1 MKKRMHLIVS
11 GCVQGVFFRAETQS
25 QALRLHL
32 KGWVRNTPDGRVKI
46 VIEGDEDDVQ
56 RMIAWCHKGPH
67 LANVRG
73 VDYHEEPFQ
82 DAFDDFQIVY

>member
-1 MKKRMHLIVS
+1 MNKRIHLIVS
-11 GCVQGVFFRAETQS
+11 GRVQGVFFRAETQS
-25 QALRLHL
+25 QALHLHL
-32 KGWVRNTPDGRVKI
+32 KGCVRNMSDGRVEI
-46 VIEGDEDDVQ
+46 VIEGNEDDVK